1 MEYADGIK
9 NSQSL
14 RPLGLQV
21 GLVPENDGLICSWTV
36 GDALGQTQYAEII
49 AEPGRGVEQGR
60 GPYSSEINPNSRK
73 QSESISEISSTV
85 NLAVSRVL
93 TSYPM

>member
-1 MEYADGIK
+1 MEYADRIENG
-9 NSQSL
+9 QSL

-21 GLVPENDGLICSWTV
+21 GLVPENDGPICPWAV
-36 GDALGQTQYAEII
+36 GDALGQTQYTEVV

-60 GPYSSEINPNSRK
+60 GPYSSEINPNSLK